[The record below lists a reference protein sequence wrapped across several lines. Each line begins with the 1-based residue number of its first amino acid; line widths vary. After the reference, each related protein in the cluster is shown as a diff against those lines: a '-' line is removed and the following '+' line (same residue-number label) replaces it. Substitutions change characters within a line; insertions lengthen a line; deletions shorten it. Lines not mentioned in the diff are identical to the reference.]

1 METMYPFS
9 PLTSFIQ
16 SNVTNEMHPC
26 GCPVVH
32 SWLNGVPLYA
42 HDMRIHQPS
51 CWWTSELFPV
61 WGCYKHCAT
70 NILVLIS

>member
-32 SWLNGVPLYA
+32 SWLNGIPLYA
-42 HDMRIHQPS
+42 HDMCIHQPS
-51 CWWTSELFPV
+51 C
-61 WGCYKHCAT
+61 
-70 NILVLIS
+70 